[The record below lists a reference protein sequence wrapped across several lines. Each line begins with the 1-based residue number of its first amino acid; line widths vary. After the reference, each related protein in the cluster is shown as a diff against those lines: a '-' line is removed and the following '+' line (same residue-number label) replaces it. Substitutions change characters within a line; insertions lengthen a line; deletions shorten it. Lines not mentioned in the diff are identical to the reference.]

1 MDPDTLLLIV
11 LLVRHSTTR
20 IIVLIVYVDD
30 INIISSDSKVIVA
43 LPHFLKIEVAH
54 YLQGIILS
62 QRKFMFDLLLETGL
76 LGA

>member
-30 INIISSDSKVIVA
+30 INIISSDSIGIA
-43 LPHFLKIEVAH
+43 DLKKLFGQTVS
-54 YLQGIILS
+54 YQGHCCSPSFS
-62 QRKFMFDLLLETGL
+62 QD
-76 LGA
+76 

>member
-1 MDPDTLLLIV
+1 MDPDTILLIV

-54 YLQGIILS
+54 YNILAS
-62 QRKFMFDLLLETGL
+62 IFPPTLSITK
-76 LGA
+76 